1 MRNLNVTL
9 ACVQFL
15 NETTIVI
22 TEYNTG
28 FSLCL
33 ASIIH
38 TLDLQIIKLTFAK
51 NVGCFNASKHFLG
64 GLLINGKRL
73 RNYNH

>member
-38 TLDLQIIKLTFAK
+38 ALDLHDHKVDVCKKYWLF
-51 NVGCFNASKHFLG
+51 
-64 GLLINGKRL
+64 
-73 RNYNH
+73 